1 LIFKKKNINVFLTLL
16 LTTCS
21 CWAGNE
27 SVIRTIPYGLID
39 PELLVIGYSGD
50 EILEYDIS
58 WTGGIKIGE
67 LHLEIKKL
75 EDAEES
81 YEIKAFITTKGGLIN
96 AIYPV
101 NDTHITHVR
110 GKKRLPYRYEIWQKE
125 GYNYEAHRLTEYD
138 QKKGDIRLLKNNK
151 AEGEYHVSGEV
162 NNEFTSFFNSRLMA
176 LDVGNEFI
184 VPTFADKKRV
194 EVIVNTVSKA
204 QHKKTVIGSV
214 SAVEV
219 MPIMNFKG
227 LYDKKGDTVIWY
239 TDDECRVPVLI
250 TSKIK
255 IGSLTAKLAAYKN
268 SACTLYRQVGRN

>member
-1 LIFKKKNINVFLTLL
+1 MIFKKIITVFLTLL
-16 LTTCS
+16 FITCP

-27 SVIRTIPYGLID
+27 SVIRTIPYGRID

-75 EDAEES
+75 KDADES

-138 QKKGDIRLLKNNK
+138 QKNGDISLLKNNK
-151 AEGEYHVSGEV
+151 AEGEFHVSGEV
-162 NNEFTSFFNSRLMA
+162 NNEFSSFFNSRLMA
-176 LDVGNEFI
+176 LEVGKEIELAYTRAVNQL
-184 VPTFADKKRV
+184 
-194 EVIVNTVSKA
+194 VNTDDGKIFLQIMLAYCGVFNYNESVNQA
-204 QHKKTVIGSV
+204 QDLID
-214 SAVEV
+214 
-219 MPIMNFKG
+219 KG
-227 LYDKKGDTVIWY
+227 KKGVWLKMIRPY
-239 TDDECRVPVLI
+239 LKKENIMKVEI
-250 TSKIK
+250 
-255 IGSLTAKLAAYKN
+255 
-268 SACTLYRQVGRN
+268 